1 MMKKTVL
8 GLTLAALMALGLSGC
23 WGGNDTPDPHYTP
36 APTPGC
42 TATPEHMPSTTPEH
56 TPSYTPE
63 NGATPMPSAAA
74 PQPRTAW

>member
-1 MMKKTVL
+1 MKKTVL
-8 GLTLAALMALGLSGC
+8 GLTLTALLAFSLSGC
-23 WGGNDTPDPHYTP
+23 WGGNDMPSPTYTP
-36 APTPGC
+36 APTPGY
-42 TATPEHMPSTTPEH
+42 TAAPQH